1 MRERCQLAK
10 LRVMSLL
17 RVVIHTAF
25 ATAKR
30 RVVMLALLT
39 ALSLVA
45 SADARPLTTAP
56 QYVLAVHVMITDTR
70 IVVDH
75 HSAPRGVE
83 ARFVIKNTGTRA
95 HNFTLR
101 GRTSPTGVR
110 QAFSRTLKPRQ
121 RAIESIF
128 LDVRGRIPYFDGLQ
142 ADRGKAAMR
151 GFFVVK

>member
-1 MRERCQLAK
+1 
-10 LRVMSLL
+10 MSLL
-17 RVVIHTAF
+17 RVIIDAASAPV
-25 ATAKR
+25 KR
-30 RVVMLALLT
+30 RVVVLALLP

-56 QYVLAVHVMITDTR
+56 QYVLAVHVTITDTR

-83 ARFVIKNTGTRA
+83 ARFVIKNTGAKA
-95 HNFTLR
+95 HNFTLS

-121 RAIESIF
+121 RAIASIF
-128 LDVRGRIPYFDGLQ
+128 LDVRGRIPYFDRLA
-142 ADRGKAAMR
+142 ADRQKAAMR
-151 GFFVVK
+151 GFFVIR